1 MLRFHFSCL
10 NSVFPPHPDIWVA
23 AFAPD
28 IHHITRK
35 IQGHDH
41 PFVGGIP
48 KHVIPLLVEGSDD
61 SHTPA
66 GGFYFLSNG
75 IHTAE
80 QAFCHGSAQDGH
92 VAALVHLHVG
102 EIASCTVLPFSD
114 LVEFKGGS
122 DDIDPFNR
130 IRSEEHT
137 SELQSL
143 MSISYAV
150 FCLKKNK

>member
-1 MLRFHFSCL
+1 MCGSHKQ
-10 NSVFPPHPDIWVA
+10 VFP
-23 AFAPD
+23 
-28 IHHITRK
+28 
-35 IQGHDH
+35 
-41 PFVGGIP
+41 
-48 KHVIPLLVEGSDD
+48 LLFEVSDD

-102 EIASCTVLPFSD
+102 EIASCTVLQFSA

-130 IRSEEHT
+130 IGPEFKHQIGRASWRE
-137 SELQSL
+137 SVCQYGSL
-143 MSISYAV
+143 SVVAV
-150 FCLKKNK
+150 TLKKKK